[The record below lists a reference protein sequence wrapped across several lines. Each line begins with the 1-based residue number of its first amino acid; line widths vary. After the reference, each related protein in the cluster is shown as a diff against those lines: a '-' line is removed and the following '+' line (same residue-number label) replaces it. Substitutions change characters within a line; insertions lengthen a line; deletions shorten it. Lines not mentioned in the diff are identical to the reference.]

1 MTQEE
6 RICLPEGF
14 ERKMQ
19 RLLGAEYEA
28 FMQSYE
34 NERVQGLRFNTLKG
48 ELGTLKGRC
57 QESFGLR
64 QVPWCRDGF
73 YYDSEMRPGKHPYHD
88 AGMYYIQEPSA
99 MAAVSLLGIIPGE
112 FVLDLCAAPGGKT
125 SHAAAQLGGTGLLV
139 SNEIHP
145 LRAKA
150 LSQNVERM
158 GIPNGVVTSEDSA
171 RLKEV
176 FGEFFD
182 RIIVDAPCSG
192 EGMFR
197 KDEQAKREWS
207 EKNVMLCAERQQKIL
222 HNAAEMLKPGGRL
235 VYSTCTF
242 SPEENEEQI
251 AGFLSSHPEFS
262 VVVLTGQE
270 RLPGLSEG
278 FFPLPETFRIWP
290 HRSEGEGH
298 YLALLEKGG
307 EGGMQ
312 RRQTSEKFWKDRA
325 CIKVIR
331 ECLKALLSEDCYNQW
346 EQEGMFDRL
355 TAFGDQIYSVPK
367 GMPALG
373 GLRVLRPGLHLG
385 SLKKNRFEPSHALA
399 LSLSPEKVR
408 SRASFLPCSEE
419 IRLYLTGN
427 PLRSDMQQTG
437 WTLICVD
444 GYSIGWAKSSGGLL
458 KNHYPKGLRI
468 PC

>member
-1 MTQEE
+1 
-6 RICLPEGF
+6 
-14 ERKMQ
+14 
-19 RLLGAEYEA
+19 
-28 FMQSYE
+28 
-34 NERVQGLRFNTLKG
+34 
-48 ELGTLKGRC
+48 
-57 QESFGLR
+57 
-64 QVPWCRDGF
+64 
-73 YYDSEMRPGKHPYHD
+73 
-88 AGMYYIQEPSA
+88 

-197 KDEQAKREWS
+197 KDGQAKREWS

-307 EGGMQ
+307 EG
-312 RRQTSEKFWKDRA
+312 
-325 CIKVIR
+325 
-331 ECLKALLSEDCYNQW
+331 
-346 EQEGMFDRL
+346 
-355 TAFGDQIYSVPK
+355 
-367 GMPALG
+367 
-373 GLRVLRPGLHLG
+373 
-385 SLKKNRFEPSHALA
+385 
-399 LSLSPEKVR
+399 
-408 SRASFLPCSEE
+408 
-419 IRLYLTGN
+419 
-427 PLRSDMQQTG
+427 
-437 WTLICVD
+437 
-444 GYSIGWAKSSGGLL
+444 
-458 KNHYPKGLRI
+458 
-468 PC
+468 